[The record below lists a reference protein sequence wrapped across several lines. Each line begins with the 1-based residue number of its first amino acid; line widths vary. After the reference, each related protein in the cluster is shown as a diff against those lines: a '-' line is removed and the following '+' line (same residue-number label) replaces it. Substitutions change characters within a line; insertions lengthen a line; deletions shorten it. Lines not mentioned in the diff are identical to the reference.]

1 MATPTDERVVGEA
14 VMRRVSVV
22 GNAGAGKTRFAQRL
36 AAEIGA
42 PWVELDAIH
51 HLADW
56 EPIDPAT
63 FYAVVDKIASTET
76 WVIDGNYRSVVIE
89 GPVWQRADTIVWL
102 DPPRRTVMRQVTT
115 RSLRRVVRHEQLW
128 NGNRESMRNLL
139 AWDPHLSVVR
149 WAWTQ
154 HGKYRD
160 RFESAMASTDLER
173 LEFVRLRSRREAEA
187 FLARQRGV

>member
-36 AAEIGA
+36 SAEIGA

-63 FYAVVDKIASTET
+63 F
-76 WVIDGNYRSVVIE
+76 
-89 GPVWQRADTIVWL
+89 
-102 DPPRRTVMRQVTT
+102 
-115 RSLRRVVRHEQLW
+115 
-128 NGNRESMRNLL
+128 
-139 AWDPHLSVVR
+139 
-149 WAWTQ
+149 
-154 HGKYRD
+154 
-160 RFESAMASTDLER
+160 
-173 LEFVRLRSRREAEA
+173 
-187 FLARQRGV
+187 